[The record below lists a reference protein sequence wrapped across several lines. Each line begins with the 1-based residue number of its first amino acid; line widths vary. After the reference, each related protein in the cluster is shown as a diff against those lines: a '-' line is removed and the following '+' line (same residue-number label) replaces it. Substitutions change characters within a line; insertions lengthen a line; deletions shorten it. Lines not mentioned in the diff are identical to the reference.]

1 MYPFES
7 PQNSSEEQRIAM
19 LLFNLQNNPFFRKI
33 EPGYKISS
41 VGETIS
47 NTVGNKKFTV
57 TPFTLKPRQWNL
69 FPRLQITETKT
80 QRQRNDIDNPKYSF
94 CLLTVPDPKRNSNR
108 EGNGMVSRNILDYNP
123 GFKEETI
130 HAIIKNFFQKNISP
144 NLHIFFPEYTTPEIQ
159 IIVLGEVDN
168 QSTQANEL
176 LNKSISTC
184 RKLEELFFPKD
195 EDGNVTPPDANKML
209 AAIPD
214 NLFS

>member
-1 MYPFES
+1 MRSFES
-7 PQNSSEEQRIAM
+7 PQNPSEEQRIAM

-94 CLLTVPDPKRNSNR
+94 CLLTIPDPKRNSNR

-130 HAIIKNFFQKNISP
+130 HAIIKNFFQKNIST
-144 NLHIFFPEYTTPEIQ
+144 NLRIFFPDYIIPEIQ
-159 IIVLGEVDN
+159 IIVPGEVDN
-168 QSTQANEL
+168 QSTRANEL
-176 LNKSISTC
+176 LEKSILAC
-184 RKLEELFFPKD
+184 QKLEELFFPKD
-195 EDGNVTPPDANKML
+195 KDGNVIPPNTEKIL
-209 AAIPD
+209 AVISGNPIK
-214 NLFS
+214 